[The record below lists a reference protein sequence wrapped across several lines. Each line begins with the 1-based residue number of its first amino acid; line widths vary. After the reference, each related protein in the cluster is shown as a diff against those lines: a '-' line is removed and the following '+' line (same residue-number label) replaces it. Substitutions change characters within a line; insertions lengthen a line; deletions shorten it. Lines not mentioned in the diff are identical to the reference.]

1 MCAVANAVRAY
12 SYQLLTSPRG
22 CLRFVICTPR
32 PTLHVFIVLVLIPQG
47 CGGWEHCLDTHAST
61 GSAPLVWFGAWNQT
75 LQPKLDRLL
84 VTSREQQEGWSKDNG
99 KQSAAD
105 W

>member
-1 MCAVANAVRAY
+1 M
-12 SYQLLTSPRG
+12 
-22 CLRFVICTPR
+22 
-32 PTLHVFIVLVLIPQG
+32 
-47 CGGWEHCLDTHAST
+47 DTHAST